1 MFCICSLFL
10 VIVPLFGDTI
20 NSLIGIAI
28 ALSGVPVYFVGVY
41 LPESQ
46 RPALIRNVL
55 GELLCPLLMACVDM
69 CVCVQMCAEV
79 GVVVNGFPY
88 TSDVLET
95 MRPGCST

>member
-55 GELLCPLLMACVDM
+55 AAVTKVTQQLCFCVLTELDV
-69 CVCVQMCAEV
+69 AEEKKV
-79 GVVVNGFPY
+79 ERKA
-88 TSDVLET
+88 D
-95 MRPGCST
+95 